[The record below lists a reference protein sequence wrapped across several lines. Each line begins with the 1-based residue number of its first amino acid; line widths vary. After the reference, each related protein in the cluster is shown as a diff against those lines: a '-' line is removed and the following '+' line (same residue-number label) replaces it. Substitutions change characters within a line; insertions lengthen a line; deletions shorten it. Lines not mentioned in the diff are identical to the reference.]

1 MDQPINIGTFQKGRI
16 FTLREII
23 AHLRNTYCG
32 AIGFEYQHIDNLEIR
47 SWIEEKIDRRAD
59 GVDYGPET
67 RRDAFIHLCKAELFE
82 EFLGKRFI
90 GEKRF
95 SLEGGKAPLSCW
107 TPWSNAVLRQ
117 PSPTWKWAWPTGA
130 GSTCWQTSSTSR

>member
-1 MDQPINIGTFQKGRI
+1 M
-16 FTLREII
+16 
-23 AHLRNTYCG
+23 
-32 AIGFEYQHIDNLEIR
+32 
-47 SWIEEKIDRRAD
+47 
-59 GVDYGPET
+59 DYGPET

-95 SLEGGKAPLSCW
+95 SLEGGEGAI
-107 TPWSNAVLRQ
+107 VLLDALVKRC
-117 PSPTWKWAWPTGA
+117 PAAAISTWKWAWPTGA